1 VEENVMSLS
10 KKDFLSI
17 ADYERGEIEAIIALA
32 VDQKARLRVG
42 PLPQTHVGK
51 TLACIFHKP
60 SLRTRV
66 SFEVAMHQLGG
77 NALYLTD
84 AEIGMGSREAPQDVA
99 RVLSR
104 YVSAIMIRTFDH
116 GMVEALAKHA
126 SVPVINGL
134 TDLLHPCQILADL
147 MTIQEHRGNLDDLTV
162 TFIGDGN
169 NVARSWINAAAKL
182 RFRFIL
188 ACPEGYGIDP
198 LFVDRAR
205 AIEFYTE
212 TSDPRQA
219 VAGADV
225 LYTDVWASMGQER
238 EAEKRKRDF
247 AGFQL
252 NEDLLGRSSGDAIVL
267 HCLPAHRGE
276 EITDGA
282 LESPRSRVFD
292 QAENRLHVQRALLS
306 LLIRP
311 AAGRPAA
318 GRPAA
323 GRPAGGRPAG
333 GRG

>member
-1 VEENVMSLS
+1 MALS
-10 KKDFLSI
+10 KKDLVSF
-17 ADYERGEIEAIIALA
+17 ADYSGRELEEIIEVALE
-32 VDQKARLRVG
+32 QKARLRAG
-42 PLPQTHVGK
+42 SLPHTHAGK

-77 NALYLTD
+77 DALHLTD
-84 AEIGMGSREAPQDVA
+84 SEIGMGSREAPQDVA

-116 GMVEALAKHA
+116 KMVETLAGYA

-147 MTIQEHRGNLDDLTV
+147 MTIREHRGNLDHLTV
-162 TFIGDGN
+162 AFIGDGN
-169 NVARSWINAAAKL
+169 NVARSWIEAAAKL

-188 ACPEGYGIDP
+188 ACPRGYGVERE
-198 LFVDRAR
+198 FVDRAR
-205 AIEFYTE
+205 LASDLYTE
-212 TSDPRQA
+212 TNKAAEA
-219 VAGADV
+219 VANADV

-238 EAEKRKRDF
+238 EAEKRRKDF

-252 NEDLLGRSSGDAIVL
+252 NEDLLSRSPDHSIVL

-276 EITDGA
+276 EITDGVI
-282 LESPRSRVFD
+282 ESPRSLVFE

-311 AAGRPAA
+311 A
-318 GRPAA
+318 
-323 GRPAGGRPAG
+323 G